1 MFKLGQQIAFS
12 LAIAAAATGAARAA
26 DTPSADHEQVV
37 TIKGNV
43 AQAKW
48 VDLNNGDTVKFTS
61 NGIAYTLHLDK
72 NAGGQGVDLASIAPQ
87 AGVQGVRVY
96 VTADPVARN

>member
-1 MFKLGQQIAFS
+1 MFKMSQQIAFS
-12 LAIAAAATGAARAA
+12 LAIAAAATGVAQAA

-37 TIKGNV
+37 TIKGN
-43 AQAKW
+43 APQAKW
-48 VDLNNGDTVKFTS
+48 VDLNNGDVVKFTS
-61 NGIAYTLHLDK
+61 NGIGYTLHLDK
-72 NAGGQGVDLASIAPQ
+72 NAAGRGVDLATIAPQ